1 MRLSLDGDTT
11 VTPYCGA
18 VSTSTKSAIVV
29 GGGIVGLTSAWRL
42 AKSGYHV
49 TVFDP
54 TPGRG
59 ATWAAAGMIA
69 PHAEVAP
76 GERANFEL
84 QRQALGA
91 WQTLSGEL
99 EVQIGRRVHLHV
111 TGTLLTGWDA
121 GDRRLVDQFRQ
132 VADDFKVT
140 SAIVRRDS
148 HPEVF
153 IGLSDRISTGLLL
166 DGDAWLDPD
175 QAVALLCEGLASLGV
190 DVVTELV
197 DSIEGTSS
205 AVAIHYDGGSMRAD
219 AGILATGAFGL
230 PDGATPS
237 GEHSVRPVRGMTVRI
252 DGIDRS
258 SAPTLRCLVRG
269 RPFYL
274 VSRSGGYCVVG
285 ASSEESSGPL
295 IEVGELQ
302 RLLRDALDVVPELES
317 CSLVETRVGLR
328 PASTNLEPFFEQW
341 PERRWAWSSGH
352 FRHGITLAP
361 LTACSAVEF
370 VERVTA

>member
-1 MRLSLDGDTT
+1 
-11 VTPYCGA
+11 
-18 VSTSTKSAIVV
+18 
-29 GGGIVGLTSAWRL
+29 
-42 AKSGYHV
+42 
-49 TVFDP
+49 
-54 TPGRG
+54 
-59 ATWAAAGMIA
+59 MIA

-76 GERANFEL
+76 GERANFDL

-99 EVQIGRRVHLHV
+99 EAQIGRRVHLHV

-175 QAVALLCEGLASLGV
+175 QAVAVLREGLASLGV
-190 DVVTELV
+190 DVVTEFV

-205 AVAIHYDGGSMRAD
+205 AVAIHYHGGSMRAD

-274 VSRSGGYCVVG
+274 VSRPGGYCVIG
-285 ASSEESSGPL
+285 ASSEERSGPL

-302 RLLRDALDVVPELES
+302 RLLRDALDVVPELEA

-361 LTACSAVEF
+361 LTACSSLEF
-370 VERVTA
+370 VDRVTA